1 MNFNSENINENPF
14 SVPEGY
20 FDNLAQR
27 MIDNLPAHEVRM
39 IPTEEKKKS
48 RNRLFQWAR
57 YGAAA
62 AVVAAVCMAGMHFI
76 NNEPTAQTQ
85 VATSTTAS
93 YSTDENID
101 AMADYIMAD
110 DQDLYAYISGE

>member
-48 RNRLFQWAR
+48 RNRLFR
-57 YGAAA
+57 IG
-62 AVVAAVCMAGMHFI
+62 
-76 NNEPTAQTQ
+76 
-85 VATSTTAS
+85 SS
-93 YSTDENID
+93 
-101 AMADYIMAD
+101 
-110 DQDLYAYISGE
+110 

>member
-62 AVVAAVCMAGMHFI
+62 AVVAALCMAGMHFI
-76 NNEPTAQTQ
+76 NNEPTAKTQ
-85 VATSTTAS
+85 VAASTMAS

>member
-1 MNFNSENINENPF
+1 MNSNSENINENPF

-62 AVVAAVCMAGMHFI
+62 AVVAAVCMVGLHFT
-76 NNEPTAQTQ
+76 NNEPAAQTQ
-85 VATSTTAS
+85 VAASTTAS

>member
-85 VATSTTAS
+85 VAASTTAS

>member
-1 MNFNSENINENPF
+1 MNFNSENINDNPF

-48 RNRLFQWAR
+48 RNWLQWAR

-62 AVVAAVCMAGMHFI
+62 AVVAAVCMAGLHFT
-76 NNEPTAQTQ
+76 NNEPAAQTQ
-85 VATSTTAS
+85 VAATSTASRTATRNS
-93 YSTDENID
+93 CSPELLNMPSRSILTIF
-101 AMADYIMAD
+101 A
-110 DQDLYAYISGE
+110 SC

>member
-62 AVVAAVCMAGMHFI
+62 AVVAALCMAGMHFI

-85 VATSTTAS
+85 VAASTTAS

>member
-85 VATSTTAS
+85 VAASTTAS
-93 YSTDENID
+93 YSSDENID

>member
-62 AVVAAVCMAGMHFI
+62 AVVAALCMAGMHFI
-76 NNEPTAQTQ
+76 NNEPTAKTQ
-85 VATSTTAS
+85 VAASTTAS

>member
-1 MNFNSENINENPF
+1 MNFNSENINDNPF

-48 RNRLFQWAR
+48 RNWLQWAR

-62 AVVAAVCMAGMHFI
+62 AVVAAVCMAGLHFT
-76 NNEPTAQTQ
+76 NNKPAAQTQ
-85 VATSTTAS
+85 VAATSTAS

>member
-62 AVVAAVCMAGMHFI
+62 AVVAALCMAGLHFI
-76 NNEPTAQTQ
+76 NNEPTAKTQ
-85 VATSTTAS
+85 VAASTTAS

>member
-48 RNRLFQWAR
+48 RNWLQWAR

-62 AVVAAVCMAGMHFI
+62 AVVAVVCMAGLHFT
-76 NNEPTAQTQ
+76 NNEPAAQTP
-85 VATSTTAS
+85 VAAASTAS

>member
-62 AVVAAVCMAGMHFI
+62 AVVAAVCMAGLHFT
-76 NNEPTAQTQ
+76 NNEPAAQTQ
-85 VATSTTAS
+85 VAASTTAS

>member
-27 MIDNLPAHEVRM
+27 MIDSLPAHEVRM

-62 AVVAAVCMAGMHFI
+62 AVVAAVCMAGLHFT
-76 NNEPTAQTQ
+76 NNEPVAQTP
-85 VATSTTAS
+85 VAATSTAS

>member
-62 AVVAAVCMAGMHFI
+62 AVVAALCMAGLHFI

-85 VATSTTAS
+85 VAASTTAS

>member
-1 MNFNSENINENPF
+1 MNFNSENINDNPF

-27 MIDNLPAHEVRM
+27 MIDSLPAHEVRM
-39 IPTEEKKKS
+39 IPTEEKKKR
-48 RNRLFQWAR
+48 RNWLQWAR

-62 AVVAAVCMAGMHFI
+62 AVVAAVCMAGLHFT
-76 NNEPTAQTQ
+76 NNEPAAQTP
-85 VATSTTAS
+85 VAAASTAS

>member
-1 MNFNSENINENPF
+1 MNFNSENINDNPF

-85 VATSTTAS
+85 VAASTTAS

>member
-76 NNEPTAQTQ
+76 NNEPTAKTQ
-85 VATSTTAS
+85 VAASTTAS

>member
-62 AVVAAVCMAGMHFI
+62 AVVAALCMAGMHFI
-76 NNEPTAQTQ
+76 NKEPTAQTQ
-85 VATSTTAS
+85 VAASTTAS

>member
-62 AVVAAVCMAGMHFI
+62 AVVAALCMAGMHFI

-85 VATSTTAS
+85 VAASTTAS
-93 YSTDENID
+93 YSSDENID

>member
-1 MNFNSENINENPF
+1 MNFNSENINDNPF

-27 MIDNLPAHEVRM
+27 MIDSLPAHEVRM

-48 RNRLFQWAR
+48 KNRLLLWAR

-62 AVVAAVCMAGMHFI
+62 AVVAAVCMAGMHFT
-76 NNEPTAQTQ
+76 NNEPTAQTP
-85 VATSTTAS
+85 VAATTMES
-93 YSTDENID
+93 YSSDENID

-110 DQDLYAYISGE
+110 DQDLYAYLSGE

>member
-1 MNFNSENINENPF
+1 
-14 SVPEGY
+14 VPEGY
-20 FDNLAQR
+20 FDNLAKR

-85 VATSTTAS
+85 VAASTTAS